1 VTTSTRVDFRIHEDA
16 DGVAAEV
23 ADLLAATNGDVV
35 LTGGSTPRLAYEL
48 AAERRPDWSDVSFW
62 WGDERCVGPDDERSN
77 YDLAR
82 AALLARVER
91 LGPVHRIHGEL
102 GPARAAALYDEE
114 IGDVRLD
121 VVLLGI
127 GPDGHTASLFP
138 RSPALDEQERA
149 AVPAEAA
156 LEPFV
161 PRVTLTPWKLAE
173 APLVV
178 FLATGRD
185 KAEAVARAF
194 ASPPSADTPAGL
206 VRSRNGTTLA
216 VLDRAAASRLQDER
230 PH

>member
-1 VTTSTRVDFRIHEDA
+1 VSVDFRIHDDA
-16 DGVAAEV
+16 DGAVAEV
-23 ADLLAATNGDVV
+23 ADLLAAADGDVV
-35 LTGGSTPRLAYEL
+35 LTGGSTPRRAYEL
-48 AAERRPDWSDVSFW
+48 AAERRADWSDVSFW

-77 YDLAR
+77 YGLAH
-82 AALLARVER
+82 AALLARADR
-91 LGPVHRIHGEL
+91 LGAVQRIRGEL

-114 IGDVRLD
+114 IRGVRPD

-138 RSPALDEQERA
+138 RSPALDDEERA

-178 FLATGRD
+178 FLATGPD

-194 ASPPSADTPAGL
+194 SGRPSADTPASL
-206 VRSRNGTTLA
+206 VRSRNGKTLA
-216 VLDRAAASRLQDER
+216 VLDRAAASSLPD
-230 PH
+230 

>member
-1 VTTSTRVDFRIHEDA
+1 MSVELRIHEEA
-16 DGVAAEV
+16 DQAAVAV
-23 ADLLAATNGDVV
+23 ADLLASTDGDVV
-35 LTGGSTPRLAYEL
+35 LTGGSTPRRAYEL
-48 AAERRPDWSDVSFW
+48 AAERRADWSDVSFW

-77 YDLAR
+77 YGLAH
-82 AALLARVER
+82 AALLAQVGR
-91 LGPVHRIHGEL
+91 LGPVHRIRGEL

-114 IGDVRLD
+114 IRDVVPD

-156 LEPFV
+156 LQPFV
-161 PRVTLTPWKLAE
+161 ARVTLTPWKLAE

-194 ASPPSADTPAGL
+194 AGPPSADTPASL
-206 VRSRNGTTLA
+206 LRSRNGTTLA
-216 VLDRAAASRLQDER
+216 VLDRAAASGLPD
-230 PH
+230 